1 MTPKNVL
8 INKISRKFDKS
19 NLTDSGSYTFLNPFS
34 YLFFRKNLTLFSS
47 FDGIYIDG
55 IVLVRLLRIFGIKVD
70 RVSFDMTSLA
80 PLVIEEVI
88 KTNKSI
94 YFIGSTTDAIN
105 GFIKV
110 ISNKWPKLKIASF
123 RNGYF
128 SSPNDRLDAIND
140 ILHKNPEVVVI
151 GMGTPYQEQFL
162 VELKENGFNGAAYT
176 CGGFIHQTTNKV
188 SYYPLFYDKFNLRW
202 LYRMIDEPKL
212 IKRYVLDYPKSTLLF
227 VSDFLI
233 NTDA

>member
-1 MTPKNVL
+1 MTPKNLL
-8 INKISRKFDKS
+8 INKTSKKFDKL

-34 YLFFRKNLTLFSS
+34 YLFFRKNLTLFSN

-55 IVLVRLLRIFGIKVD
+55 IVLVRLLRLFGIKVD
-70 RVSFDMTSLA
+70 RASFDMTSLA

-105 GFIKV
+105 GFIEV
-110 ISNKWPKLKIASF
+110 ISNKWPKLDIAGF

-128 SSPNDRLDAIND
+128 STPKDRLGAIND

-162 VELKENGFNGAAYT
+162 IELKENGFNGAAYT

-188 SYYPLFYDKFNLRW
+188 SYYPRFYDRFNLRW

-212 IKRYVLDYPKSTLLF
+212 ISRYLLDYPRAVILF
-227 VSDFLI
+227 GIDFI
-233 NTDA
+233 FK